1 MVARRVILR
10 GRVQGVGF
18 RYFVYRQS
26 QRFPVSGWVRN
37 LRNGDVEVHAE
48 GEFHSLNQF
57 IAVVRSGPPGAFVS
71 ECDER
76 DTEPQD
82 VYDFKIKG

>member
-1 MVARRVILR
+1 MVARRVILK

-18 RYFVYRQS
+18 RYFVYRQA

-48 GEFHSLNQF
+48 GDSHSLNQF
-57 IAVVRSGPPGAFVS
+57 IAAVRNGPPGAFVS
-71 ECDER
+71 DCEEQG
-76 DTEPQD
+76 TEPQD
-82 VYDFKIKG
+82 VQDFKIKG